1 MEGSLG
7 GSVAGG
13 EEEGG
18 PARRAGESRT
28 AARARE
34 SRTAEMGG
42 GALREGPRGSPRA
55 AGRTMRRRGTGGS
68 PSAGKEFST
77 IRRRRCLS
85 PPSWSPVAPYR
96 ERERERERERMARR
110 PSGSWHR
117 GHAPPP
123 ASDPCAAALGWIRES
138 RERDWE
144 RWVGRGEDKVETFCF
159 APCLFLIIIF

>member
-96 ERERERERERMARR
+96 ERERERERESGWRGGRRGAGIGATRRRR
-110 PSGSWHR
+110 PRTRALPPLAGFEKAGREIEKDGSGGEKIR
-117 GHAPPP
+117 LKPFVLPP
-123 ASDPCAAALGWIRES
+123 
-138 RERDWE
+138 
-144 RWVGRGEDKVETFCF
+144 VYF
-159 APCLFLIIIF
+159 